1 MVKSAFSFLAALSLG
16 LISLGLVLAI
26 SPAAA
31 RGDRDKSTCVRASG
45 DEKIAA
51 CSRVIDRG
59 DRESREEQSGAY
71 VARALA
77 YSVRGDYDL
86 AIRDLDDA
94 ISINPR
100 NSTAFNNRGYNYGQ
114 KGDYDRAI
122 RDYDEALQIA
132 PRSALTLGNRAEA
145 FVSKGDY
152 DRAITDL
159 DSAAQAEPK
168 NGYYPYV
175 RARAYE
181 QKGDYDRALR
191 DCEEAIHLTPNE
203 GGFYA
208 RRGDIY
214 RDKSDNDQ
222 AIRSYDEALRLN
234 PKNWYADYGRALAD
248 LDKGDK
254 DQAVRDLDEA
264 LRLNPQ
270 SVDALNTR
278 GFIFRM
284 NGEYDRALRDLDEA
298 IRLNPKTAAAYSNRG
313 DVWRRKGD
321 MDRAIADLNEAL
333 RLMPAITPAIVSR
346 GQAYEAKGDV
356 EKAKADYQSALSR
369 TPGKFTTTNAALD
382 TARQRLA
389 ALNGTPTAPNAT
401 PPSTSRPAVANVM
414 PSSPNNASATDGE
427 RGPRVALVIGN
438 GAYTNVAQLPNPPND
453 ARDIASALRDLGFKV
468 IEGYNLDSTRM
479 RSKIEEFSA
488 AMPGA
493 GVTLLYYAGHG
504 IQVAGKNYLIPVDAK
519 LEHPSALG
527 LEAIE
532 VGTVISDMESEKR
545 INLVFLD
552 ACRDNPLSRSLA
564 SSMGTRSLT
573 VGQGLASVNA
583 GIGTLIT
590 FATSPDT
597 TALDGS
603 GRNSPFTTALLNH
616 IRTPG
621 LEVRTMLT
629 RVRAD
634 VIKATNERQVPWDH
648 SSLTGEFYFKPG
660 G

>member
-1 MVKSAFSFLAALSLG
+1 MIKSTFSFLVALALG
-16 LISLGLVLAI
+16 SALAI

-31 RGDRDKSTCVRASG
+31 RGDRDKTTCVRGSG

-59 DRESREEQSGAY
+59 DRESREERSGAF
-71 VARALA
+71 VARALV
-77 YSVRGDYDL
+77 YSERGDYDL
-86 AIRDLDDA
+86 AIRDLDEA
-94 ISINPR
+94 TSVNPR
-100 NSTAFNNRGYNYGQ
+100 NSIAFNNRGYNYGQ

-122 RDYDEALQIA
+122 RDYEESLQIA

-145 FVSKGDY
+145 LVSKGEY

-159 DSAAQAEPK
+159 DSAAQIEPK
-168 NGYYPYV
+168 NGYYLYV

-181 QKGDYDRALR
+181 LKGDYDRALR
-191 DCEEAIHLTPNE
+191 DCDEAIHVTPNE
-203 GGFYA
+203 AGFYA

-214 RDKSDNDQ
+214 RDKTDNDQ

-234 PKNWYADYGRALAD
+234 PKNWYADYGRALAEI
-248 LDKGDK
+248 DKGDK

-284 NGEYDRALRDLDEA
+284 NGDYDRALRDLDEV
-298 IRLNPKTAAAYSNRG
+298 IRLNPKTAVAYSNRG

-321 MDRAIADLNEAL
+321 MDRAIADLSEAL
-333 RLMPAITPAIVSR
+333 RLMPTITPAIVSR

-356 EKAKADYQSALSR
+356 DKAKADYQAALQGK
-369 TPGKFTTTNAALD
+369 PGKFTTTNAALD

-389 ALNGTPTAPNAT
+389 ALNGPPTTPAAAPAN
-401 PPSTSRPAVANVM
+401 TSKPAAVANVM

-453 ARDIASALRDLGFKV
+453 ARDVAGALRDLGFKV
-468 IEGYNLDSTRM
+468 IEGYNLDSTKM

-532 VGTVISDMESEKR
+532 VTTVISDMESEKR

-564 SSMGTRSLT
+564 GSMGTRSLT